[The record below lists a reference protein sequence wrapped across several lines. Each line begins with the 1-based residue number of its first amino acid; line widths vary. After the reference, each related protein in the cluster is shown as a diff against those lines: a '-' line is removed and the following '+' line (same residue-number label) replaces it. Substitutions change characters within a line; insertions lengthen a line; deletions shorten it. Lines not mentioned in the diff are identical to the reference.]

1 MSPSLGS
8 DCGRKPTLGVARHCG
23 LRLGLGRLG
32 GRRIRKARDNRRLRR
47 RRWPGSR
54 RLGLRL
60 GGRCG
65 TWRLGDAGAR
75 LDHRLVRLSCLDP
88 HGSLGGAGGA
98 RLGGCRL
105 LARDLALCGGLL
117 GRGGLGSLL
126 ARSLGLWP
134 GIGLD
139 LRRSNVRSA
148 QGRVALH
155 VGTGAGHRA
164 KRALV
169 DDECFERLRWTGN
182 DLRGD
187 DTPHARGR
195 RRCGGDG
202 SLHGTNATI
211 EALLGRRSIRKF
223 KDEAIDDD
231 TRATLETVAQH
242 AASSQFLND
251 WSAIRITDPAI
262 KAKLAEFG
270 HQPYIATAPLLYV
283 FVIDEH
289 RNARIAERKG
299 IDPASDEFHLKYS
312 YRFTQAQNDAV
323 LALHAMETAAYSLG
337 LGCVILGSLLNNIPG
352 LIDVLNLPEYTYPV
366 LGLAIGKPDQN
377 PTVKPRMPRTMQFFE
392 NTYPAD
398 ADGVLDQLPAFDEEV
413 HRYYDL
419 RQADRPVDAFSDQVV
434 TISRQDVSHQTLL
447 DKAAAQGFRLD

>member
-1 MSPSLGS
+1 MTS
-8 DCGRKPTLGVARHCG
+8 GV
-23 LRLGLGRLG
+23 
-32 GRRIRKARDNRRLRR
+32 
-47 RRWPGSR
+47 
-54 RLGLRL
+54 
-60 GGRCG
+60 
-65 TWRLGDAGAR
+65 
-75 LDHRLVRLSCLDP
+75 
-88 HGSLGGAGGA
+88 
-98 RLGGCRL
+98 CR
-105 LARDLALCGGLL
+105 
-117 GRGGLGSLL
+117 
-126 ARSLGLWP
+126 
-134 GIGLD
+134 
-139 LRRSNVRSA
+139 
-148 QGRVALH
+148 
-155 VGTGAGHRA
+155 
-164 KRALV
+164 
-169 DDECFERLRWTGN
+169 
-182 DLRGD
+182 
-187 DTPHARGR
+187 
-195 RRCGGDG
+195 
-202 SLHGTNATI
+202 ATI
-211 EALLGRRSIRKF
+211 KPWLPTQQSRLFWAAAPSVSSRTRPSTTI
-223 KDEAIDDD
+223 
-231 TRATLETVAQH
+231 RATLETVAQH

-251 WSAIRITDPAI
+251 WSAIRITDPAT

-270 HQPYIATAPLLYV
+270 HQPHIATAPLLYV

-419 RQADRPVDAFSDQVV
+419 RQADRPVDAFSDQVA

-447 DKAAAQGFRLD
+447 DKAAAQGFRLDQ

>member
-1 MSPSLGS
+1 MLVTEITAQSIDEAL
-8 DCGRKPTLGVARHCG
+8 RKQLAALEVSVDSREVGTVIQVGDGIARVDG
-23 LRLGLGRLG
+23 LRNAMAGELLEFMGEG
-32 GRRIRKARDNRRLRR
+32 GKTVYDANGCKIGVLS
-47 RRWPGSR
+47 PGS
-54 RLGLRL
+54 
-60 GGRCG
+60 
-65 TWRLGDAGAR
+65 GASYE
-75 LDHRLVRLSCLDP
+75 D
-88 HGSLGGAGGA
+88 
-98 RLGGCRL
+98 
-105 LARDLALCGGLL
+105 
-117 GRGGLGSLL
+117 
-126 ARSLGLWP
+126 
-134 GIGLD
+134 
-139 LRRSNVRSA
+139 
-148 QGRVALH
+148 
-155 VGTGAGHRA
+155 
-164 KRALV
+164 
-169 DDECFERLRWTGN
+169 
-182 DLRGD
+182 
-187 DTPHARGR
+187 
-195 RRCGGDG
+195 
-202 SLHGTNATI
+202 
-211 EALLGRRSIRKF
+211 
-223 KDEAIDDD
+223 
-231 TRATLETVAQH
+231 
-242 AASSQFLND
+242 LND
-251 WSAIRITDPAI
+251 WSAIRITDPAT

-419 RQADRPVDAFSDQVV
+419 RQADRPVDAFSDQVA

-447 DKAAAQGFRLD
+447 DKAAAQGFRLDQ